1 MLALVLVLWNQPA
14 TAQSNFEGA
23 QLGGR
28 TTMMGGATV
37 ATGADEATAFVNP
50 AGITRIPGQSFSFS
64 TFAVN
69 LAYRHIE
76 SPLDPSGTM
85 NIEQPDASKVSL
97 RVIPNTFC
105 LFLDGPPRD
114 HFSGRSRHKYSLCAA
129 ATEREKL
136 KLTQNRF
143 EPGAGGS
150 FQGVSQSTEVDFVRS
165 TVALSWGISL
175 DKSTSLG
182 VTLRTDN
189 TRFQDYSTGT
199 SFGAEGSMGS
209 YQAVSLARET
219 WSWDTSLI
227 IGLTSN
233 ISRVVTLGAALTTPS
248 QHIVGKYTSQAMVSL
263 GTDRGYGVLQD
274 DGDFRYNHPGSLRLG
289 MAFSWPRFTVEV
301 NGSFYGPQSQRA
313 RANFDRRLVG
323 FDPDNATE
331 TELGRG
337 SVSEKGRAVTNL
349 SLGAEYFLSSDFSVL
364 GGMGTDFSGLHKRQD
379 QELGEVLFRQRRD
392 GAFASLGVSS
402 YGRRGRLLLG
412 LVGQYSWGQVL
423 IADPSLAVPSFVA
436 LPQSLWSFSF
446 VISGQIN
453 FTTVAEVAERAATPL
468 TNLGSDPPKSQA
480 EEK

>member
-1 MLALVLVLWNQPA
+1 
-14 TAQSNFEGA
+14 
-23 QLGGR
+23 
-28 TTMMGGATV
+28 
-37 ATGADEATAFVNP
+37 
-50 AGITRIPGQSFSFS
+50 
-64 TFAVN
+64 
-69 LAYRHIE
+69 
-76 SPLDPSGTM
+76 
-85 NIEQPDASKVSL
+85 
-97 RVIPNTFC
+97 
-105 LFLDGPPRD
+105 
-114 HFSGRSRHKYSLCAA
+114 
-129 ATEREKL
+129 
-136 KLTQNRF
+136 
-143 EPGAGGS
+143 
-150 FQGVSQSTEVDFVRS
+150 
-165 TVALSWGISL
+165 
-175 DKSTSLG
+175 
-182 VTLRTDN
+182 
-189 TRFQDYSTGT
+189 
-199 SFGAEGSMGS
+199 MGS

-323 FDPDNATE
+323 FDPDNAAE